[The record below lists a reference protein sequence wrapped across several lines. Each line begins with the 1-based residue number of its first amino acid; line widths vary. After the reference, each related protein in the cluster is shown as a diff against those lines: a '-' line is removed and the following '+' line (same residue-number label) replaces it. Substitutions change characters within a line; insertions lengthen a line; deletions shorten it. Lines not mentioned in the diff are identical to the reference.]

1 MSIGAWLL
9 AVAAAACALLM
20 GAAIQRGATCTV
32 AAVNELIEQRRG
44 TRLASLLEASLWVAG
59 GLLLL
64 RALPLPA
71 PMLPAPYALS
81 GWTVLGA
88 ALLGLGAFVNR
99 ACVFGAIARL
109 GNGEWAY
116 LATPL
121 GFYVGCLSVGTLFTG
136 ARPRPLPPGSPLWA
150 APLALGAAFA
160 LFALWRLGHAWR
172 HRRASARHWWTPH
185 LAIVSIGLSF
195 LALLLLEGAW
205 AYTDALAEL
214 AHGMTGHAA
223 ARTGLFACLLAGA
236 MFGGW
241 RAGLWKAGR
250 TTTAGVARCLAG
262 GLLMGWGSL
271 LIPGGNDGLILL
283 GLPLL
288 WPYAWVAFATMC
300 AVIALARLVTR
311 PALKPAASPGP

>member
-1 MSIGAWLL
+1 MNVL
-9 AVAAAACALLM
+9 AFACAAACALWM

-32 AAVNELIEQRRG
+32 AAMHELVVQRRG
-44 TRLASLLEASLWVAG
+44 TRLRSLLEASLWVAG

-64 RALPLPA
+64 HGLPLPA
-71 PMLPAPYALS
+71 PALPAPFALS

-88 ALLGLGAFVNR
+88 ALLGLGAWVNQ

-121 GFYVGCLSVGTLFTG
+121 GFYLGCLSAGPLF
-136 ARPRPLPPGSPLWA
+136 AAPAPRALPPGSALWH
-150 APLALGAAFA
+150 APAALGLGLAAI
-160 LFALWRLGHAWR
+160 ALWRVGLAWR
-172 HRRASARHWWTPH
+172 RDGARGLPWWTPH
-185 LAIVSIGLSF
+185 GATVSIGLAF

-214 AHGMTGHAA
+214 ARGMVAHRAG
-223 ARTGLFACLLAGA
+223 RLVLFACLLGGA
-236 MFGGW
+236 VLGGW
-241 RAGLWKAGR
+241 RAGLWRAR
-250 TTTAGVARCLAG
+250 PPHAAAVARCLAG

-288 WPYAWVAFATMC
+288 WPYAWVGFATMC
-300 AVIALARLVTR
+300 AVIALALHAQRRWRAAPQRSAR
-311 PALKPAASPGP
+311 PG